1 MSIWSSRNPRLP
13 RITLFGAQPN
23 RQKTLQKQPT
33 QNTYITGA
41 LRSHSQC
48 TVPSFF
54 SFVFLPVLVCA
65 HLPFVLSFIFTLQLA
80 LIGTLRD
87 DLVGVELLA
96 DYLLC
101 KLF

>member
-1 MSIWSSRNPRLP
+1 MLIFL
-13 RITLFGAQPN
+13 
-23 RQKTLQKQPT
+23 
-33 QNTYITGA
+33 
-41 LRSHSQC
+41 
-48 TVPSFF
+48 SF
-54 SFVFLPVLVCA
+54 
-65 HLPFVLSFIFTLQLA
+65 LSFIFTLQLA